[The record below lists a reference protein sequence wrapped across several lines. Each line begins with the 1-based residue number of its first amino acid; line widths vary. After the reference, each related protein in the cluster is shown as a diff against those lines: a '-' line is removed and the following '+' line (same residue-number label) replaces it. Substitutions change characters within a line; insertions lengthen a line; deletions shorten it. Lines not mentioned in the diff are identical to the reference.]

1 MRLNIF
7 IWMILAG
14 CLFSCEKEK
23 LTPSKARNPF
33 APDPEE
39 TDATSKLR
47 RDFYEKTGC
56 FLLFNDTL
64 RHEYK
69 GLNASGEPYYDT
81 ELLAMDWDLGAVKS
95 GHTLRFEYLNQEQ
108 QQKAYDFLVND
119 LYDVIKTMPYS
130 ILVVNKMEL
139 SVEDFYTGER
149 TWVPQTFDMN
159 SRCLAIAIEGLF
171 GDVEPMEF
179 AQDLCCAI
187 IFGSFGG
194 SETNY
199 WEGSEAIEF
208 LNVNIWDYDYPKFW
222 YGVTTLEDLYPY
234 GFIAD
239 TNGDNLPTAVQDAC
253 AYIKAI
259 LFMTDQEFREK
270 YGMYYQ
276 VMQKYEIMKP
286 LAEKK
291 AEKLGI
297 KFK

>member
-33 APDPEE
+33 APDPEA

-149 TWVPQTFDMN
+149 TWVSQTFDMN

-208 LNVNIWDYDYPKFW
+208 LNVNMWDYDYPKFW
-222 YGVTTLEDLYPY
+222 YGDTTLEDLYPY

>member
-23 LTPSKARNPF
+23 LTPSEARNPF
-33 APDPEE
+33 APDPEA

-130 ILVVNKMEL
+130 ILVVNRMEL

>member
-33 APDPEE
+33 APDPEA

-81 ELLAMDWDLGAVKS
+81 ELLAMDWELGAVKS
-95 GHTLRFEYLNQEQ
+95 GHKLRFEYLNQEQ

-149 TWVPQTFDMN
+149 TWVSQTFDMN

-239 TNGDNLPTAVQDAC
+239 TNGDNLPTADQDAC

-259 LFMTDQEFREK
+259 LFITDQEFREK

>member
-33 APDPEE
+33 APDPEA

-259 LFMTDQEFREK
+259 LFMTDQESREK

>member
-33 APDPEE
+33 APDPEA

-239 TNGDNLPTAVQDAC
+239 TNEDNLPTAVQDAC

>member
-23 LTPSKARNPF
+23 LTPSEARNPF
-33 APDPEE
+33 APDPEA

-208 LNVNIWDYDYPKFW
+208 LNVNLWDYDYPKFW

>member
-1 MRLNIF
+1 
-7 IWMILAG
+7 
-14 CLFSCEKEK
+14 
-23 LTPSKARNPF
+23 
-33 APDPEE
+33 
-39 TDATSKLR
+39 
-47 RDFYEKTGC
+47 
-56 FLLFNDTL
+56 
-64 RHEYK
+64 
-69 GLNASGEPYYDT
+69 
-81 ELLAMDWDLGAVKS
+81 
-95 GHTLRFEYLNQEQ
+95 
-108 QQKAYDFLVND
+108 
-119 LYDVIKTMPYS
+119 MPYS

-149 TWVPQTFDMN
+149 TWVSQTFDMN

-259 LFMTDQEFREK
+259 LFITDQEFREK

>member
-33 APDPEE
+33 APDPEA

-270 YGMYYQ
+270 YGMCYQ

>member
-23 LTPSKARNPF
+23 LTPSEARNPF
-33 APDPEE
+33 APDPEA

-208 LNVNIWDYDYPKFW
+208 LNVNMWDYDYPKFW

>member
-33 APDPEE
+33 APDPEA

-108 QQKAYDFLVND
+108 QHKAYDFLVND

>member
-33 APDPEE
+33 APDPEA

-149 TWVPQTFDMN
+149 TWVSQTFDMN

-208 LNVNIWDYDYPKFW
+208 LNVNMWDYD
-222 YGVTTLEDLYPY
+222 
-234 GFIAD
+234 
-239 TNGDNLPTAVQDAC
+239 
-253 AYIKAI
+253 
-259 LFMTDQEFREK
+259 
-270 YGMYYQ
+270 
-276 VMQKYEIMKP
+276 
-286 LAEKK
+286 
-291 AEKLGI
+291 
-297 KFK
+297 

>member
-23 LTPSKARNPF
+23 LTPSEARNPF
-33 APDPEE
+33 APDPEA

-208 LNVNIWDYDYPKFW
+208 LNVNLWDYDFPKFW
-222 YGVTTLEDLYPY
+222 CGVTTLEDLYSY

>member
-33 APDPEE
+33 APDPEA

-69 GLNASGEPYYDT
+69 GLNAFGEPYYDT

-208 LNVNIWDYDYPKFW
+208 LNVNMWDYDYPKFW

>member
-23 LTPSKARNPF
+23 LTPSEARNPF
-33 APDPEE
+33 ALDPEA

-81 ELLAMDWDLGAVKS
+81 ELLAMDWDLGVVKS

-130 ILVVNKMEL
+130 ILVVNKIEL
-139 SVEDFYTGER
+139 SVKDFYTGER

-171 GDVEPMEF
+171 ADVEPMEF

-199 WEGSEAIEF
+199 WVESEAIEF
-208 LNVNIWDYDYPKFW
+208 LNVNMWDYGYPKSW

>member
-33 APDPEE
+33 APDPEA

-95 GHTLRFEYLNQEQ
+95 GHKLRFEYLNQEQ

>member
-33 APDPEE
+33 APDPEA

-119 LYDVIKTMPYS
+119 LYYVIKTMPYS

>member
-33 APDPEE
+33 APDPEA

-95 GHTLRFEYLNQEQ
+95 GHTLRFEYFNQEQ

-149 TWVPQTFDMN
+149 TWVSQTFDMN

-259 LFMTDQEFREK
+259 LFITDQEFREK

>member
-33 APDPEE
+33 ASDPEA

-194 SETNY
+194 SETNH